1 MAREPHREDVR
12 ILFVEDNPLDIE
24 IVRLQLERDGLHFEW
39 RVATSESTLRSAL
52 REFEPDVVLCDY
64 CMPGYSGLA
73 AVQLIH
79 RVDAKIPVLVLSG
92 SITEDVAVECL
103 KAGAADC
110 LAKHALARVAPAVR
124 RALNEVIARKKYES
138 RLQRMSN
145 FDKLTGLPNATQL
158 TRRVELA
165 IEQAQG
171 LNRQLA
177 VITLDIDGFSLLDSG
192 FGRTASN
199 AVLKAVGAKLRS
211 IVSTKATVARI
222 GNDEFAVLLPNVRSN
237 ADVQATIRKL
247 LDAIAAPRI
256 IDGQDLRITASAG
269 VATYPTDAQ
278 GAEELI
284 TNANAAL
291 RVAKKRSHDNFEQA
305 SQDTSRF
312 AVARLQIEAGLRNA
326 LENGDLEMHYQPQYD
341 VRTRALHGVEAL
353 MRWTLPN
360 GKSVSPAQ
368 FIPVAEETGLIVS
381 LGEWALREACAT
393 ALEWRRAGGTP
404 LTLGVNVSMAQLQGD
419 FYTTVVKALNA
430 TGFPAGLLE
439 FELTETTLVSDMDLA
454 RQVCSRLKEL
464 GCRVAIDDFG
474 TGYSS
479 LMYLSRLPVDRLKID
494 RSFVHGMSTDRHS
507 STIVSAVISLGHSL
521 GMDVIAEGVETEAEL
536 AALSAMGC
544 DQAQGFIFSRAVTAS
559 TIRATVKIA
568 NLRERSARAAR
579 PAETTFT
586 VASSSSEPLTPQLR
600 IS

>member
-12 ILFVEDNPLDIE
+12 ILFVEDNPLDVE
-24 IVRLQLERDGLHFEW
+24 LVRLQLERDGLHFEW
-39 RVATSESTLRSAL
+39 RIVSSEATLRSAL

-64 CMPGYSGLA
+64 SMPGYSGRDA
-73 AVQLIH
+73 MGLIH
-79 RVDAKIPVLVLSG
+79 RVDAKLPVLVLSG
-92 SITEDVAVECL
+92 SITEEVAVECL
-103 KAGAADC
+103 KTGAADC

-124 RALNEVIARKKYES
+124 RALNEVIARKKYEA

-145 FDKLTGLPNATQL
+145 FDKLTGLPNAAQL
-158 TRRVELA
+158 SRRVELA

-177 VITLDIDGFSLLDSG
+177 VITLDIDGFGVLDSG
-192 FGRTASN
+192 FGRMASN

-222 GNDEFAVLLPNVRSN
+222 GNDEFAVLLPNVRSTR
-237 ADVQATIRKL
+237 DVQATVRKL
-247 LDAIAAPRI
+247 LDAIAAPRLI
-256 IDGQDLRITASAG
+256 EGQELRITASAG
-269 VATYPTDAQ
+269 VATYPADAHT
-278 GAEELI
+278 ADALI
-284 TNANAAL
+284 TNANAAM
-291 RVAKKRSHDNFEQA
+291 RIAKNRSHDNYEQH
-305 SQDTSRF
+305 SVETSRF

-326 LENGDLEMHYQPQYD
+326 LESGGGGLELYYQPQYD
-341 VRTRALHGVEAL
+341 VHTRELHGVEAL
-353 MRWTLPN
+353 MRWALPD

-368 FIPVAEETGLIVS
+368 FIPVAEETGLIVP
-381 LGEWALREACAT
+381 LGEWALHQACAT

-419 FYTTVVKALNA
+419 FYMTAVKALES
-430 TGFPAGLLE
+430 TGFPPGLLE
-439 FELTETTLVSDMDLA
+439 FELTETTLVSDMDRA
-454 RQVCSRLKEL
+454 RLVCSRLKEL

-521 GMDVIAEGVETEAEL
+521 GMDVLAEGVETEAEL
-536 AALSAMGC
+536 AALGAMGC
-544 DQAQGFIFSRAVTAS
+544 DQAQGFIFSRAVSAA

-568 NLRERSARAAR
+568 ELRERSARPTR
-579 PAETTFT
+579 PSETSFT
-586 VASSSSEPLTPQLR
+586 VSPQPGELLR
-600 IS
+600 PN

>member
-1 MAREPHREDVR
+1 VAREPHRDDVR
-12 ILFVEDNPLDIE
+12 ILFVEDSPLDVE
-24 IVRLQLERDGLHFEW
+24 LVRLQLERDGLHFDW
-39 RVATSESTLRSAL
+39 RIASSEATLRAAL

-64 CMPGYSGLA
+64 SMPGYSGRDA
-73 AVQLIH
+73 MDLIH
-79 RVDAKIPVLVLSG
+79 RYDPKLPVLVLSG
-92 SITEDVAVECL
+92 AITEDVAVECL
-103 KAGAADC
+103 KTGAADC

-124 RALNEVIARKKYES
+124 RALNEVIARKKYEA

-158 TRRVELA
+158 SRRVEVA

-177 VITLDIDGFSLLDSG
+177 VITLDIDGFGLLDSG
-192 FGRTASN
+192 FGRAASD

-222 GNDEFAVLLPNVRSN
+222 GNDEFAVLLPNVRN
-237 ADVQATIRKL
+237 KEDVQATVRKL
-247 LDAIAAPRI
+247 LDAVATPRVI
-256 IDGQDLRITASAG
+256 EGQELRVTASAG
-269 VATYPTDAQ
+269 FATYPADAHS
-278 GAEELI
+278 AEELI

-291 RVAKKRSHDNFEQA
+291 RVAKKRSHDNFEQHSGETA
-305 SQDTSRF
+305 RV

-326 LENGDLEMHYQPQYD
+326 LENGGGGLELYYQPQYD
-341 VRTRALHGVEAL
+341 VQTRALHGVEAL

-368 FIPVAEETGLIVS
+368 FIPVAEETGMIVP
-381 LGEWALREACAT
+381 LGEWALRQACAT
-393 ALEWRRAGGTP
+393 ALDWRRAGGTP

-419 FYTTVVKALNA
+419 FYSTAVRALES
-430 TGFPAGLLE
+430 TGFPPGLLE
-439 FELTETTLVSDMDLA
+439 FELTETTLVSDMDRARLA
-454 RQVCSRLKEL
+454 CARLKEL

-521 GMDVIAEGVETEAEL
+521 GMDVLAEGVETEEEL
-536 AALSAMGC
+536 AALASMGC

-559 TIRATVKIA
+559 TIRSTMKIA
-568 NLRERSARAAR
+568 DLRERSARSAR
-579 PAETTFT
+579 AAETNFT
-586 VASSSSEPLTPQLR
+586 VAPLRPLLPH
-600 IS
+600 